1 MAFCNQ
7 IRFNERCDFVHAL
20 MADRQWLGVSRDG
33 VMVMSSSRLLA
44 HGGVLPRLRNDPN
57 VAGLGR
63 VPPLGGQMAG
73 ALAGENARAEQL
85 ALFLLSP
92 RSAGRVV

>member
-7 IRFNERCDFVHAL
+7 IRFNERCDIVHAL

-33 VMVMSSSRLLA
+33 VMVMSRSRLLA

-57 VAGLGR
+57 LPGL
-63 VPPLGGQMAG
+63 VPGALLGDRMAG
-73 ALAGENARAEQL
+73 ALAE
-85 ALFLLSP
+85 
-92 RSAGRVV
+92 